1 MITPFT
7 LRVAVPMG
15 LCLLLPSLASAQ
27 TFQAPFGPNGTWN
40 VYEVVGTGASF
51 ADALTASKAKSD
63 PVDGTVKG
71 TLVSVV
77 SAAENTFINKTV
89 RDGADT
95 WIGLTDREG
104 VAIGAKESQTVPAT
118 NQTVGWAWTSGE
130 PFVYKNWGG
139 GEPNDAGAPASG
151 EDATQLRAD
160 GQWNDNASGY
170 ALNQPVT
177 PTITPGTSGAE
188 AATAFGYVIE
198 YFKGSATPL
207 PGIRL
212 GSVLTQ
218 AGSIPGPSGGV
229 GTWGV
234 RELSGITV
242 AGNIL
247 DAVNQLKGAAGTSL
261 TAQLPKLDVADPGT
275 NAAGGPAV
283 TGTPAKFLTNG
294 GNVDNIAT
302 IAKGTI
308 KVTDAGTYTF
318 QVHSDDGFA
327 LRVVG
332 QNFTSVNGAGYMD
345 PVDNSTM
352 VFRNGTGDSDTR
364 GVITLAAGNYAVE
377 FVHFEGGGGAFYEVT
392 SAKGAITNANGAAW
406 IAVGDTTVLAAN
418 AQDVVR
424 LTAAATVTNAN
435 KTGDNNLATAVAAVE
450 AAITGGTAVSG
461 SFTALNIAEGAMPIA
476 TTQADNY
483 ATKVTGKI
491 SLDNQNG
498 TAGQSLQITF
508 SLRSDDGS
516 SLQILGQDFTK
527 VADFT
532 DSGVATLVDKGGDMT
547 LVADYPTGN
556 TDAFGL
562 ITLTEGQ
569 TYDLVAYHSEG
580 GGGSSFQ
587 LWYAVG
593 DFTGTGF
600 DANAFRV
607 LTTGFAANSGLALV
621 PEPSTTGLFG
631 LAALGLLGRRRRK

>member
-1 MITPFT
+1 MSTSPF
-7 LRVAVPMG
+7 LRIAIPLG

-27 TFQAPFGPNGTWN
+27 TFQAPFGPGGTWN
-40 VYEVVGTGASF
+40 VYEVVNAGASF
-51 ADALTASKAKSD
+51 KDALAASQAKVD
-63 PVDGTVKG
+63 PVNGTVNG

-89 RDGADT
+89 RNGADT

-104 VAIGAKESQTVPAT
+104 VAVGAQESQTVPAT

-139 GEPNDAGAPASG
+139 GEPNDAGAPATG
-151 EDATQLRAD
+151 EDATQLRGD

-170 ALNQPVT
+170 GLNEPSA
-177 PTITPGTSGAE
+177 PTLQPGTSGPE
-188 AATAFGYVIE
+188 GATAFGYVVE

-212 GSVLTQ
+212 GSVLTEP
-218 AGSIPGPSGGV
+218 GSIPGPGGGV

-234 RELSGITV
+234 REVSGITV
-242 AGNIL
+242 AGNIV
-247 DAVNQLKGAAGTSL
+247 DAVDQLKSNAGTSL
-261 TAQLPKLDVADPGT
+261 TAQLPKLDVADPAT
-275 NAAGGPAV
+275 NAAGGPAL
-283 TGTPAKFLTNG
+283 TGTPANFLTNG
-294 GNVDNIAT
+294 GNVDNVAT

-308 KVTDAGTYTF
+308 MVTEAGTYTF

-332 QNFTSVNGAGYMD
+332 QNFTSVNGAGYLD

-352 VFRNGTGDSDTR
+352 AFNVGTGDSDTR
-364 GVITLAAGNYAVE
+364 GVINLAAGEYNLE
-377 FVHFEGGGGAFYEVT
+377 FVHFEGGGGAFYEVS
-392 SAKGAITNANGAAW
+392 SAKGAVTNANGAAW
-406 IAVGDTTVLAAN
+406 LAVGDTTVLAAN

-435 KTGDNNLATAVAAVE
+435 KPGDNNLATAIASVE

-461 SFTALNIAEGAMPIA
+461 SFKALNISEGAMPIA
-476 TTQADNY
+476 TTQTDNY

-498 TAGQSLQITF
+498 TAGENLQITF

-527 VADFT
+527 VSDFS
-532 DSGVATLVDKGGDMT
+532 DSGVAVLADKGGDMT

-569 TYDLVAYHSEG
+569 TYDILAYHSEG
-580 GGGSSFQ
+580 GGGSTFQ

-600 DANAFRV
+600 DGNAFRV
-607 LTTGFAANSGLALV
+607 LSTGFDANSGLALV
-621 PEPSTTGLFG
+621 PEASTTGLFG
-631 LAALGLLGRRRRK
+631 LATLGLLSRRRRK